1 MKIWCFAAISVAVLG
16 FAMARPEGQLAA
28 KFLDEVREYLET
40 QEADTYGEINF
51 YSRYHSH

>member
-51 YSRYHSH
+51 YSPHHGY